1 MQRSSFPLRVFFWL
15 ILIGVLGQAAACSI
29 EHNPIDIKEWHVP
42 YEGQPRDPFSF
53 GGKEIWFVGQAGHY
67 LARFTPS
74 TKKFFKR
81 DLDDSAGPHNLIV
94 SSDGIVWYSGN
105 LKGYIGRYNPQKDQ
119 LDKVVIPNDNA
130 NDPHTLVFD
139 ENEQHIWFTVRV
151 GNFVGRLTMADSSV
165 ELIPVP
171 TPHARP
177 YGIKIAP
184 NGTPW
189 IALLGTHK
197 LAKVDPKTLKL
208 TEVEIPNKDARPR
221 RLEVTDDGRIW
232 YSDYATGV
240 LGLYDPKAD
249 IFKEWELPG
258 GKDAHPYGTALDK
271 GGRIWIVTGTK
282 PNYFVGFDT
291 HTEKIISITAIPS
304 GGGTVRHMHYHPS
317 TDSIWFGTDTQNL
330 GRAIVKSE

>member
-1 MQRSSFPLRVFFWL
+1 MQRSSFRLRLLLWL
-15 ILIGVLGQAAACSI
+15 ILIGVVSWADASSI
-29 EHNPIDIKEWHVP
+29 EYNPINIKEWHVP
-42 YEGQPRDPFSF
+42 YEGRPRDPFTF

-67 LARFTPS
+67 LARYTPS
-74 TKKFFKR
+74 TKKFFKH
-81 DLDDSAGPHNLIV
+81 DLEDSAGPHNLIV
-94 SSDGIVWYSGN
+94 SSRGIVWYSGN
-105 LKGYIGRYNPQKDQ
+105 LKGYIGRYDPQRDQ

-139 ENEQHIWFTVRV
+139 KNEQYIWFTVQR
-151 GNFVGRLTMADSSV
+151 GNFVGRLKIADLTV

-171 TPHARP
+171 TQHARP

-197 LAKVDPKTLKL
+197 LANVDPKTLKL
-208 TEVEIPNKDARPR
+208 TEVEIPNNDARPR
-221 RLEVTDDGRIW
+221 RLEVTNDGRIW

-240 LGLYDPKAD
+240 LGHYDPKAD
-249 IFKEWELPG
+249 VFKEWKLPG
-258 GKDAHPYGTALDK
+258 GEVARPYGTALDK
-271 GGRIWIVTGTK
+271 GNRIWIVTGTR

-291 HTEKIISITAIPS
+291 LTEKIISITAIPS

-317 TDSIWFGTDTQNL
+317 SDSIWFGTDTQNL